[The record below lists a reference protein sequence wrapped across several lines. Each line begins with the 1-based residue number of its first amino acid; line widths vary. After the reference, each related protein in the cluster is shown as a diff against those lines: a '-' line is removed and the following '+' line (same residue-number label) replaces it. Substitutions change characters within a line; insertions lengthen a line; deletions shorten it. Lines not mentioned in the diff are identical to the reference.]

1 MELASSLWEG
11 ILRVLVLKHPAD
23 LSLVDEGHKG
33 RKSVV
38 SVGFFV
44 CCFFVFLLFL
54 FLFFHMLTAT
64 CIFILL
70 GRFISISAPLCTP
83 N

>member
-1 MELASSLWEG
+1 MGRNLK
-11 ILRVLVLKHPAD
+11 RVLVLKHPAD

-44 CCFFVFLLFL
+44 CCFLVFCFFSLCFFTCSLPPVSLFYL
-54 FLFFHMLTAT
+54 EDLYPYLHQYAHQTKNA
-64 CIFILL
+64 
-70 GRFISISAPLCTP
+70 
-83 N
+83 